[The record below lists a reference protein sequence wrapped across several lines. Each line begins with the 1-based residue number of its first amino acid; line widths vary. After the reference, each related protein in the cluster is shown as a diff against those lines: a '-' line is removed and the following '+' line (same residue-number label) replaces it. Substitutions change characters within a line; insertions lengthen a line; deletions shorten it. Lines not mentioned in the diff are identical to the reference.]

1 MPIYEYQCSACGH
14 KLEVLQRISEDPL
27 TDCPDCGDPALR
39 KLVSASGFILKGSGW
54 YVTDFKDKPKPDA
67 GKAAGDGKDAG
78 AKEAGKSSGKDG
90 GDGAKP
96 APSGK
101 DAATPA
107 SAGSASGKEST
118 AKAPAGKKD

>member
-67 GKAAGDGKDAG
+67 GKTAGDGKDAG

-96 APSGK
+96 APAGK

-107 SAGSASGKEST
+107 SAGSGSGKEST